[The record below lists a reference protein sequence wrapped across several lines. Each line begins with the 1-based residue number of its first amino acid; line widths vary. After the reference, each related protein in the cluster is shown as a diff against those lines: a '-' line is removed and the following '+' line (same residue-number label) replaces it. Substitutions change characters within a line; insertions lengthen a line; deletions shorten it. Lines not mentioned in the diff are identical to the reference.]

1 MAQWIRG
8 WKMNTI
14 SKIRG
19 LRRSRRGQSIIE
31 FGLILPFLLIL
42 VFGITEL
49 GRALMQTNLLTQ
61 ATREG
66 ARIAAIGKEADTVV
80 ARVTGILN
88 AAGIDNNVNVTVTG
102 PDGNKMMQVEA
113 TSDFDVI
120 PGSLLPFNGTLTLRG
135 VSAMRLEQ

>member
-1 MAQWIRG
+1 MSMRGTIRRF
-8 WKMNTI
+8 
-14 SKIRG
+14 RG
-19 LRRSRRGQSIIE
+19 GTKAQSIIE
-31 FGLILPFLLIL
+31 FAFVLPLLLIL

-49 GRALMQTNLLTQ
+49 GRMLMQTNVLTQ

-66 ARIAAIGKEADTVV
+66 ARIAAIGKEADTVI

-102 PDGNKMMQVEA
+102 PDADNMMQVEA
-113 TSDFDVI
+113 TSDFQVI
-120 PGSLLPFNGTLTLRG
+120 PGSLLPFSGVLTLRG